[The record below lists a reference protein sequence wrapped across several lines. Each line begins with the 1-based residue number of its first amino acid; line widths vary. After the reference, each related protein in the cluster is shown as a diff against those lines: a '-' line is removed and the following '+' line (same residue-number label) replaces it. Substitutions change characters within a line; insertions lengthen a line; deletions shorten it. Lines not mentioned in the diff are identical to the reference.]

1 MKIVIDKVTKRTIL
15 KWLQKG
21 VIDTEEL
28 PVLNE
33 LRNNWFEALLREAE
47 DEEKPSFT
55 RADIERI
62 EKLSQAVITLTFP
75 TREDMLKELER
86 LETMEKG
93 GNNGNM

>member
-1 MKIVIDKVTKRTIL
+1 MKITIDKATRRTIL

-21 VIDTEEL
+21 VIDTDDL

-33 LRNNWFEALLREAE
+33 VRDNWFEQLMKEVD
-47 DEEKPSFT
+47 DEEPAFT

-62 EKLSQAVITLTFP
+62 EKLSQAVITLKFP

>member
-1 MKIVIDKVTKRTIL
+1 MKITIDKVTRRTIL

-33 LRNNWFEALLREAE
+33 VRDNWFEQLMKEVD
-47 DEEKPSFT
+47 DEEPAFT
-55 RADIERI
+55 RADIDRI
-62 EKLSQAVITLTFP
+62 EKLSQAVTSLKFP

-93 GNNGNM
+93 GSYGDM

>member
-1 MKIVIDKVTKRTIL
+1 MKIPIDKTTRRTIP
-15 KWLQKG
+15 KWLQRG
-21 VIDTEEL
+21 VIDTDNL
-28 PVLNE
+28 PILNE
-33 LRNNWFEALLREAE
+33 LRDNWFGQLMKEID
-47 DEEKPSFT
+47 DEEPAFT

-62 EKLSQAVITLTFP
+62 EKLSQAVITLKFP